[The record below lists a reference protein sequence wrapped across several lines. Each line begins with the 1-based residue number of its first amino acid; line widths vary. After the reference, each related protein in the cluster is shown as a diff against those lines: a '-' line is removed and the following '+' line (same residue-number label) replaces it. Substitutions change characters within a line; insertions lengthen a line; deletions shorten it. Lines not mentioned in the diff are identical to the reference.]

1 RRMTKANKE
10 PPDAA
15 EPRRIFKPRFAKL
28 ARNEQAIDR
37 RSHAGNPFRVGDP
50 GVLDCETATEL
61 YRQHLLA
68 GTLRSLKNGRRIT
81 PEYLI
86 KKYRGYI
93 LVCSGCPED
102 GRPCHGDVILEVANR
117 SRCVCAI
124 SVPATA
130 P

>member
-1 RRMTKANKE
+1 MTKANKE

-28 ARNEQAIDR
+28 APNEQAIDR

-50 GVLDCETATEL
+50 GVPDRETATEL

-86 KKYRGYI
+86 KKISRLYFG
-93 LVCSGCPED
+93 LFWMSGRRKALSWGCYL
-102 GRPCHGDVILEVANR
+102 GGGK
-117 SRCVCAI
+117 
-124 SVPATA
+124 
-130 P
+130 